1 MLLPHGFTS
10 CRRYCSFVQGK
21 PGTSPPTAQ
30 RCGSGH
36 CNLLRHTQCALHMQR
51 TCMPSQHGVFSTVL
65 WIQGSFQWES
75 RYSCYRNTLFKT
87 SKIPLLIE
95 LTWQGW
101 RSAMACSQTS
111 PPCSTTLKHCV
122 DDQIQGNQ
130 SHLRKLV
137 NDVNLHQWD
146 QSWKDQP
153 EMNKSKSI

>member
-1 MLLPHGFTS
+1 MFKAAWLSGQRERTILGNLLECSQQAFRGSLNIILPIQNFLLKKVLLPHGFTS

-36 CNLLRHTQCALHMQR
+36 CNLLRHTQCVLHMQR

-87 SKIPLLIE
+87 SKIPL
-95 LTWQGW
+95 
-101 RSAMACSQTS
+101 
-111 PPCSTTLKHCV
+111 
-122 DDQIQGNQ
+122 
-130 SHLRKLV
+130 
-137 NDVNLHQWD
+137 
-146 QSWKDQP
+146 
-153 EMNKSKSI
+153 